1 MDQFKKRL
9 SIARFLTLGWIA
21 VSFIFISYPS
31 WAEESHQT
39 ISPALME
46 NPPDFKIAQS
56 QISSTLMNCQDI
68 SLGMQ
73 QLFTAALSSMQGIP
87 LTVAACSLGS
97 FTPQS
102 CGADPD
108 ISNSMMFMQGA
119 QSCANFANADSIQN
133 QLNLMYGQFC
143 TAECK
148 YSAAQA
154 IQNKV
159 SCLQKLSSNIEA
171 ATGTFDSQF
180 SKNVSIW
187 KEQMTTF
194 DAAINDDVTK
204 LQMSTDRLQ
213 KVNDGIQKLQAL
225 TATMPAE
232 IAGLKEAQH
241 LQLNHA
247 TSANRSVQILQNQL
261 IGDCLSKN
269 TNTAYKCTPEGPT
282 VSITDY
288 IACKVG
294 NQGYLG
300 TNGRVQR
307 DATTS
312 QTAQRTQL
320 SAQALL
326 DHFISKFPT
335 IGQFPTDPKDVTT
348 YGNQPQ
354 LPLSVMLSQSRGLQN
369 FSMGSGVSAYSF
381 LASAVQYC
389 QREAEVNVQNQ
400 QSSPMSSIG
409 QLNSNIQ
416 IEANQVQQQYKT
428 LLSNYQN
435 MYVDAISA
443 VTGQSA
449 NLALGSGCSAEKTP
463 SAQAYANQTACL
475 KSIENIEKNLLMGS
489 GEQTRIKFPIAGT
502 GTPGAKNIQVE
513 CQGLKGCAASLT
525 TLNQKLTTLK
535 ASHEQQKISY
545 AAKTVSMTEAYIEQA
560 ANSLKGPS
568 TILATGMRELTT
580 ALSGMGIN
588 MNNPIK
594 GSRAPSG
601 VQLDQNGI
609 PVSQSLKDDI
619 QAKIPDYVDPQN
631 FNNLQANVNATSS
644 KEQQLLST
652 LQQAISQFRTMQVT
666 CFQQQVQQI
675 VSSTASNLP
684 SASGCDDHAYCRNS
698 GDQLIKDFQAISQLP
713 AAGAIASLT
722 TGIAMACTHDPGADN
737 FKFKLAKGNL
747 TEEEEEQ
754 LREKLSNYWM
764 NKQMMGFA
772 SATACQQYFA
782 TLLGAAKQIEFTATN
797 FGYKLNKAK
806 TAR

>member
-9 SIARFLTLGWIA
+9 PIAKFLTVGWIG
-21 VSFIFISYPS
+21 VSFVFAPYQS
-31 WAEESHQT
+31 WGGDSHQD
-39 ISPALME
+39 ISPSSME
-46 NPPDFKIAQS
+46 SPPDFKIAQS

-73 QLFTAALSSMQGIP
+73 QLFTAGLSTMQGIP
-87 LTVAACSLGS
+87 PSIAACSLGS
-97 FTPQS
+97 FSPQV

-108 ISNSMMFMQGA
+108 LNGSMMLMQGS
-119 QSCANFANADSIQN
+119 QSCANFANADAIQN

-159 SCLQKLSSNIEA
+159 SCLQKLSSNIES
-171 ATGTFDSQF
+171 ATGAFDSEF

-187 KEQMTTF
+187 KEQMTAF
-194 DAAINDDVTK
+194 DAAINDDATK
-204 LQMSTDRLQ
+204 LQVASDRLQ
-213 KVNDGIQKLQAL
+213 RINDGIQKLQAL
-225 TATMPAE
+225 TASMPAD
-232 IAGLKEAQH
+232 IASLKEAQH
-241 LQLNHA
+241 MQLNHVI
-247 TSANRSVQILQNQL
+247 SSNRSIQILHNQL
-261 IGDCLSKN
+261 TGDCLSKN
-269 TNTAYKCTPEGPT
+269 TNTSYKCTPEGPT

-300 TNGRVQR
+300 TNGRIQR

-312 QTAQRTQL
+312 QTAQRTQV

-326 DHFISKFPT
+326 DNFISKFPT
-335 IGQFPTDPKDVTT
+335 TGQFPTDPKEVTS

-369 FSMGSGVSAYSF
+369 FSMGSGVSAYNF

-389 QREAEVNVQNQ
+389 QREAEANVQNQ

-409 QLNSNIQ
+409 QLNSNIE

-435 MYVDAISA
+435 MYVDAVSA
-443 VTGQSA
+443 VAGQSS
-449 NLALGSGCSAEKTP
+449 NLALGSGCSVERTP

-475 KSIENIEKNLLMGS
+475 KNIENIEKNLLMGS
-489 GEQTRIKFPIAGT
+489 GEQTRVKFPIVGT
-502 GTPGAKNIQVE
+502 GTPGTKNIQVE
-513 CQGLKGCAASLT
+513 CQGLKGCSAALT
-525 TLNQKLTTLK
+525 TLNQKLSTLK
-535 ASHEQQKISY
+535 AAHEQHKISY
-545 AAKTVSMTEAYIEQA
+545 AAKTHSMTEAYVRQA
-560 ANSLKGPS
+560 ADSLKGPS

-580 ALSGMGIN
+580 SLSAMGIN
-588 MNNPIK
+588 MNTPMKN
-594 GSRAPSG
+594 SRAASG
-601 VQLDQNGI
+601 IQLDQNGV
-609 PVSQSLKDDI
+609 PVDQSLKDDI
-619 QAKIPDYVDPQN
+619 QAKIPDYVEPQN
-631 FNNLQANVNATSS
+631 FSNLQANVNATATRQQQVLSS
-644 KEQQLLST
+644 

-666 CFQQQVQQI
+666 CFQQSVQQI

-684 SASGCDDHAYCRNS
+684 SATGCDDHAYCRNS
-698 GDQLIKDFQAISQLP
+698 GDELIKDFQAISQLP
-713 AAGAIASLT
+713 AAGSIASLT
-722 TGIAMACTHDPGADN
+722 TGIAMACNHDPGADN
-737 FKFKLAKGNL
+737 LKAQLSKQNL
-747 TEEEEEQ
+747 SEEHEQQ

-782 TLLGAAKQIEFTATN
+782 TLLGAAKQIEFTAAN
-797 FGYKLNKAK
+797 YGYKLNKVK
-806 TAR
+806 TAK